1 MSRNAIMLDHLSHDS
16 VISPTPTCTSCIE
29 SAILML
35 AMYIGVALLRNVP
48 DLSLGSVKVLD
59 RV

>member
-1 MSRNAIMLDHLSHDS
+1 MSRNAIMLDHSSHGS
-16 VISPTPTCTSCIE
+16 VLFPTPSHKSGIE

-35 AMYIGVALLRNVP
+35 VTYIGVALLRNVP
-48 DLSLGSVKVLD
+48 DLSLGSVKALD

>member
-1 MSRNAIMLDHLSHDS
+1 MLDHSSHGS
-16 VISPTPTCTSCIE
+16 VIPPNPSCKSCIE